1 MKEFKLFLGLCFLL
15 LNYSL
20 MAQIEGEVIKP
31 FKANFLLTNA
41 TIYTVTNGVL
51 EDHDLLIEN
60 GLIKAIGRDL
70 PEQNYTII
78 DCTGKFIY
86 PGFID
91 GGTSLGI
98 VEINSLRETQDY
110 MELGKVTPQMQAL
123 TAVNPNGVAIP
134 VTRVSGVTTVLTQ
147 PRGGYFPGTAALINL
162 NGYTPEQMYGGFKGV
177 NMNFPS
183 AARSGSYDNRSLSD
197 LDKAAKE
204 SLEEIDAL
212 WEKAATYLSIKKKG
226 GELEYYP
233 EMEQL
238 SKVLAKELPLLI
250 EVNAAQDILSSLA
263 WAKEKQ
269 ITPIL
274 TGVAEGWKVA
284 DKIAAAGIPVIT
296 GPVLALPTRNSDN
309 YDAPYNNP
317 ALLQKAGVKVAL
329 RTMDAENVRNL
340 PFHAG
345 FAAAYGMGSEEALKA
360 ITINP
365 AEMFGLSEQMGSLE
379 EGKNATLFIADGD
392 PFEPKTQIQQVFIK
406 GYRIPMTNR
415 HIRLYQEFLNREM
428 QP

>member
-1 MKEFKLFLGLCFLL
+1 MKKFKLCIGVCFLF
-15 LNYSL
+15 LNQSL
-20 MAQIEGEVIKP
+20 FAQIEGEVIKP

-41 TIYTVTNGVL
+41 TIHTVTNGVL
-51 EDHDLLIEN
+51 ENHDLLVEN
-60 GLIKAIGRDL
+60 GLIKAIGKGI
-70 PEQNYTII
+70 PEQNHTII

-98 VEINSLRETQDY
+98 VEVNSLRETQDY

-147 PRGGYFPGTAALINL
+147 PRGGYFPGTAALIHL
-162 NGYTPEQMYGGFKGV
+162 NGYTPAQMYGGFKGL

-183 AARSGSYDNRSLSD
+183 AARSVSYDSRSLSD
-197 LDKAAKE
+197 IEKAAKK
-204 SLEEIDAL
+204 SLEEINEL
-212 WEKAATYLSIKKKG
+212 WEKAATYLSIKENG
-226 GELEYYP
+226 GEVEYYP

-238 SKVLAKELPLLI
+238 AKVLAKELPLLI
-250 EVNAAQDILSSLA
+250 EVNAATDIIA
-263 WAKEKQ
+263 AIEWAKEKE
-269 ITPIL
+269 INPIF

-284 DKIAAAGIPVIT
+284 DKIAEAGVPVIT
-296 GPVLALPTRNSDN
+296 GPVLALPTRDSDN
-309 YDAPYNNP
+309 YDAPYTNP

-329 RTMDAENVRNL
+329 RTMEAENVRNL
-340 PFHAG
+340 PFNAG
-345 FAAAYGMGSEEALKA
+345 FAAAYGMGTEEALKA
-360 ITINP
+360 ITITP
-365 AEMFGLSEQMGSLE
+365 AEIFGLSEQMGSLE
-379 EGKNATLFIADGD
+379 EGKNATLFISDGD
-392 PFEPKTQIQQVFIK
+392 PFEPSTQIQQVFIN

-415 HIRLYQEFLNREM
+415 HIRLYQEFLDREM